1 MATISERIV
10 LEGASELQ
18 AQLKGIGAAGSAA
31 FKEVE
36 DAANRASSAFSRL
49 TPSLLQVEAAFFRLG
64 ASGRSFVE
72 SIGGAVQ
79 AFGRFEGAVL
89 RTARNTSIFAAAITG
104 VTAGLG
110 LLVKKAAD
118 AADNI
123 GEQAAGLG
131 LSTDRYQEL
140 SAAASDSGIKQE
152 QFGRALGNLA
162 KLIKKDATPA
172 LKEAAA
178 QVRSQPFGPAASN
191 AEAFGEAVGR
201 AARRI
206 QSLRAATGQSETV
219 LSRLGVASIDAAGN
233 MRAVDDV
240 FLDVADAIAKL
251 PPGVQ
256 QTTAAMEVF
265 GTLLGRRF
273 IDLLS
278 RGSAGIKELGRQ
290 FGALKFTPDEI
301 KIGDD
306 VARQFGILE
315 LVVTRATQ
323 KLALL
328 FGPATNQLL
337 AGFTDLILDKF
348 STLRNGIQN
357 AVKGGIEPA
366 VQDLVRLFQGDV
378 ANIQAPWV
386 VELGVKFFALKDIIT
401 QAVSIIG
408 AAFQALRSA
417 AAGIAD
423 VVNNVFGTK
432 LSGDA
437 LLLAAAIAKI
447 TGLLSLFTSGMV
459 AAGAAALVLLR
470 GIGLAG
476 AAIRALAVGLAAAIG
491 VSPLGIIAA
500 LVLIV
505 AAFAS
510 SSDEIKRIWLSTF
523 EALSEIADQAATG
536 LVNQVVKALD
546 FRPGEEVFSWIRRAF
561 LNAAQAVFDDAA
573 KLGEGI
579 IKNIAIGSVKIGKLF
594 GFLPA
599 EFKLATDEVKAEA
612 EKLPEIIRSFEPK
625 AERNVWQWFSDQFK
639 TSTEG
644 IKEGAE
650 KVATDVVKAQTSV
663 ADTLR
668 NLGVTADTLK
678 PKFESLGAAGG
689 SALDKISQA
698 ADRAAREIS
707 EINARAL
714 SQQANLTDNLAD
726 AEANLEKALGKRK
739 QDYREIEA
747 AERRIEAIRRQ
758 MRENEANR
766 VASIKKVAETEA
778 SSTSARADAEARI
791 TRERELQQRLIQH
804 SIDAAKFRD
813 RPLGGPEGT
822 GPAPPA
828 LFPTGP
834 AAAPQLD
841 LSHVSNEFLRLT
853 DATSQAT
860 AAELQAAAA
869 TAELARASGSFGI
882 AAQQAGTDLQGLDVS
897 GVAADLANLVPPS
910 GGEQLE
916 QLQSSAAVVDQAFEA
931 LKQAADS
938 AAQSLGAV
946 EAPSG
951 GGGLAGGGWFRG
963 KPGRD
968 SNLAWLTDK
977 EFVMRVPAVR
987 KYGLSFMRAINA
999 GRLPKFNLGGL
1010 VDGMTRSLAP
1020 FAIPGFDTGGPVE
1033 FASASSG
1040 RRVSVDLDLRTDHGH
1055 FRGSVLS
1062 DRSTAEALL
1071 RFSADKQLVSGGR
1084 RPSSYGGR

>member
-152 QFGRALGNLA
+152 QFGRALGNLS
-162 KLIKKDATPA
+162 KLIKKEATPA

-201 AARRI
+201 AAARI
-206 QSLRAATGQSETV
+206 QALRAATGQSETA
-219 LSRLGVASIDAAGN
+219 LGRLGVKTIDTTGN
-233 MRAVDDV
+233 FRAVDDV

-256 QTTAAMEVF
+256 QTTAVMEIFTSLV
-265 GTLLGRRF
+265 GRKF
-273 IDLLS
+273 VDLLS
-278 RGSAGIKELGRQ
+278 RGSKGIQELAEKFGRLKLTPKEI
-290 FGALKFTPDEI
+290 A
-301 KIGDD
+301 IGDE
-306 VARQFGILE
+306 VSRSFTLFE
-315 LVVTRATQ
+315 LAVSKAST
-323 KLALL
+323 KLSLL
-328 FGPATNQLL
+328 FGPATIQLL
-337 AGFTDLILDKF
+337 DQFTTLIIDNLAF
-348 STLRNGIQN
+348 LQNGLRNVVENGI
-357 AVKGGIEPA
+357 KPA
-366 VQDLVRLFQGDV
+366 VEDLVRLLQGDV

-401 QAVSIIG
+401 QVVSIIG

-505 AAFAS
+505 GAFAF
-510 SSDEIKRIWLSTF
+510 SSDQIRGLWSKLF
-523 EALSEIADQAATG
+523 DDLLAMADAAGAKLAKKIVEG
-536 LVNQVVKALD
+536 LDLREGD
-546 FRPGEEVFSWIRRAF
+546 DLFSWISRQFVR
-561 LNAAQAVFDDAA
+561 AA
-573 KLGEGI
+573 KAVAEEAVLLGEGI
-579 IKNIAIGSVKIGKLF
+579 VKNIQSIGERGDKRLF
-594 GFLPA
+594 GFFPDA
-599 EFKLATDEVKAEA
+599 FKEAARETTDEGNKF
-612 EKLPEIIRSFEPK
+612 IRSFDPAK
-625 AERNVWQWFSDQFK
+625 AAEGKGASSWQWFLDGFTDRAKVITDEAKKLTEDVAQK
-639 TSTEG
+639 TGTVGTNLQALG
-644 IKEGAE
+644 IT
-650 KVATDVVKAQTSV
+650 TDA
-663 ADTLR
+663 
-668 NLGVTADTLK
+668 LK
-678 PKFESLGAAGG
+678 PKFESLGTAGG
-689 SALDKISQA
+689 GALDKISQA

-726 AEANLEKALGKRK
+726 AEANLDKALGKRK

-869 TAELARASGSFGI
+869 SAELARASGSFGI

-916 QLQSSAAVVDQAFEA
+916 QLQSSAAVVDTAFQA

-951 GGGLAGGGWFRG
+951 GGGLAGGGLFRG

-968 SNLAWLTDK
+968 TNLAWLTDK

-999 GRLPKFNLGGL
+999 GRLPKFNLGGAGRWH
-1010 VDGMTRSLAP
+1010 DQIAR
-1020 FAIPGFDTGGPVE
+1020 PVRH
-1033 FASASSG
+1033 SRVRY
-1040 RRVSVDLDLRTDHGH
+1040 RRAG
-1055 FRGSVLS
+1055 
-1062 DRSTAEALL
+1062 
-1071 RFSADKQLVSGGR
+1071 
-1084 RPSSYGGR
+1084 

>member
-178 QVRSQPFGPAASN
+178 QVRSQPFGPAAN
-191 AEAFGEAVGR
+191 NVEAFGEAVGR

-206 QSLRAATGQSETV
+206 QALRAATGQSETV
-219 LSRLGVASIDAAGN
+219 LSRLGVASIDTAGN
-233 MRAVDDV
+233 MRAVDEV

-328 FGPATNQLL
+328 FGPATNELI

-348 STLRNGIQN
+348 SLLRNGIQN

-366 VQDLVRLFQGDV
+366 VQDLVRLLQGDV

-423 VVNNVFGTK
+423 VINNVFGTK

-437 LLLAAAIAKI
+437 LLLAAAIAKV
-447 TGLLSLFTSGMV
+447 TGLLSLFTTGMV
-459 AAGAAALVLLR
+459 AAGAAGLVLLR
-470 GIGLAG
+470 GIALAG
-476 AAIRALAVGLAAAIG
+476 SAVSALAVGLAAAIG

-523 EALSEIADQAATG
+523 ETLGEIASAG
-536 LVNQVVKALD
+536 VSKLVQEVVRLLD
-546 FRPGEEVFSWIRRAF
+546 IRPGEVFSWIPRAF
-561 LNAAQAVFDDAA
+561 KSIAQAILADAA

-579 IKNIAIGSVKIGKLF
+579 VENIAIGAVKIGKLF

-599 EFKLATDEVKAEA
+599 GFNLAAQEVKSEA

-650 KVATDVVKAQTSV
+650 KVAADVVRAQTSV

-668 NLGVTADTLK
+668 NLGVTTDTLK
-678 PKFESLGAAGG
+678 PKFDSLGAAGG
-689 SALDKISQA
+689 GALDKIAQA

-726 AEANLEKALGKRK
+726 AEANLDKALGKRK
-739 QDYREIEA
+739 QDYQEIEA

-766 VASIKKVAETEA
+766 VASIRKVAETEA

-813 RPLGGPEGT
+813 RPLGGAGAGAPE
-822 GPAPPA
+822 

-834 AAAPQLD
+834 AAQPTLD
-841 LSHVSNEFLRLT
+841 LSQINNEFLRLT

-869 TAELARASGSFGI
+869 TAELARTSGSFGV
-882 AAQQAGTDLQGLDVS
+882 AAQQASTDLQSLDVS

-916 QLQSSAAVVDQAFEA
+916 QLQSSAAVVDTAFDA

-938 AAQSLGAV
+938 AARSLQAV

-951 GGGLAGGGWFRG
+951 GGGLAGGGLFRG

-968 SNLAWLTDK
+968 TNLAWLTDK

-1020 FAIPGFDTGGPVE
+1020 FAIPGFDTGGQVE

-1040 RRVSVDLDLRTDHGH
+1040 RRVSVDLDLRTDRGH
-1055 FRGSVLS
+1055 FRGSVSS